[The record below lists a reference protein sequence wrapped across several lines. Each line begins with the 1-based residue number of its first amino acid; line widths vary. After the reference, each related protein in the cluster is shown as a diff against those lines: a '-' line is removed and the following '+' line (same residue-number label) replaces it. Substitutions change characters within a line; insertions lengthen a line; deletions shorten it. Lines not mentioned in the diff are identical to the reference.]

1 MFEMQ
6 AGNRAKPVSGARE
19 ARVLASGVWLRLHA
33 TSCKRA
39 LAALL
44 QVVRNQTRA
53 GGGRGHRTPP
63 FRGDRESIALLS
75 RASPIFGGSRGAM
88 GSRLHAA
95 RPGRPPTRG
104 GLLGAPRITLI
115 TSDVYQTYRHLWSQR
130 EIKPEEPYGDDH
142 LLGIAIIM
150 NNEL

>member
-1 MFEMQ
+1 M
-6 AGNRAKPVSGARE
+6 RS
-19 ARVLASGVWLRLHA
+19 
-33 TSCKRA
+33 
-39 LAALL
+39 
-44 QVVRNQTRA
+44 
-53 GGGRGHRTPP
+53 GGGTTAHPL
-63 FRGDRESIALLS
+63 RGDREGIALPS

>member
-1 MFEMQ
+1 
-6 AGNRAKPVSGARE
+6 
-19 ARVLASGVWLRLHA
+19 
-33 TSCKRA
+33 
-39 LAALL
+39 
-44 QVVRNQTRA
+44 
-53 GGGRGHRTPP
+53 
-63 FRGDRESIALLS
+63 
-75 RASPIFGGSRGAM
+75 M

-142 LLGIAIIM
+142 LLGTAIIM